1 MSRPPRHGPVCW
13 RCAGVRE
20 RGTWDDVAARFFCL
34 LGLHG
39 DPNPAGGSRG
49 YSADSRQPGERRR

>member
-1 MSRPPRHGPVCW
+1 
-13 RCAGVRE
+13 VRE